1 VGRRLAEM
9 VLDLPREARFAGGP
23 ESEAR
28 AGGSAP
34 PRVQDG
40 PHAIDTFINLIFL
53 LRPLIFRS
61 SVTLLSTVSC
71 LPWTKGLNLSS
82 V

>member
-1 VGRRLAEM
+1 VGRRVAEM
-9 VLDLPREARFAGGP
+9 VLDFPREARFAGGP
-23 ESEAR
+23 EWEAR

-34 PRVQDG
+34 PRIQDG
-40 PHAIDTFINLIFL
+40 PHAIDSFIDLIFL

-61 SVTLLSTVSC
+61 SVTLLSAVCC
-71 LPWTKGLNLSS
+71 LPWTKGLKLSS